1 MAPLYL
7 FLASSLNVEL
17 VYLILT
23 SVTQFA
29 YLRKDD
35 RGVSFMVSDPST
47 RTTSCN
53 SGNSGNSGN
62 SNSSVEVV
70 ETESNED

>member
-17 VYLILT
+17 VFVILT

-29 YLRKDD
+29 YLKRDV
-35 RGVSFMVSDPST
+35 RGYSLNLD
-47 RTTSCN
+47 N
-53 SGNSGNSGN
+53 
-62 SNSSVEVV
+62 
-70 ETESNED
+70 